1 MTAHRLFFWQAID
14 AEGKICRGEVMS
26 SEKSRVSQQ
35 LIEQGLQPCQIKHG
49 KRIPSRQWRGD
60 PLIHFTRQL
69 ATLLQAGLPLVSALQ
84 MLATEHPAA
93 AWRCLLRQ
101 LGEQVRQGQPFS
113 EAVAEQR
120 AIFPQIYRQLIA
132 IGELTGNLDRCCLQL
147 AQQQESRQKLHSKV
161 TRALRYPLFVC
172 TLALL
177 VSILMLVMVLPEFA
191 GVYQSFDAPLPWFT
205 QGLLHLSALLIGTG
219 PYLALALGGL
229 IFSYRRW
236 LHPQPQWCRR
246 EQAIQLRLPLAA
258 RLIAGSALSQIFRIL
273 AMTQQA
279 GLTLVDGL
287 NAAAL
292 AMDNLFYRQALEQVQ
307 QRIAEGESFH
317 HALSQ
322 QPLFPALCRQLVRVG
337 EESGSLDSLLDKL
350 AQWHERQTLELA
362 DTLAQTLEPL
372 LMLVVGGIVGA
383 LVIAMYL
390 PIFQLG
396 NVLG

>member
-1 MTAHRLFFWQAID
+1 MMARRLFLWRAID
-14 AEGKICRGEVMS
+14 AEGEIRHGELMS
-26 SEKSRVSQQ
+26 SAKSRVSRQ
-35 LIEQGLQPCQIKHG
+35 LIEQGLQPCQITRG
-49 KRIPSRQWRGD
+49 KRIPHGQWRGE

-69 ATLLQAGLPLVSALQ
+69 ATLLQAGLPLVNALQ
-84 MLATEHPAA
+84 LLATEHPAA

-101 LGEQVRQGQPFS
+101 LGERVRQGQPFS

-120 AIFPQIYRQLIA
+120 AVFPQIYRPLIA
-132 IGELTGNLDRCCLQL
+132 IGELTGNLERCCLLL

-161 TRALRYPLFVC
+161 VKALRYPLFICAV
-172 TLALL
+172 ALL
-177 VSILMLVMVLPEFA
+177 VSVLMLVMVLPEFA

-219 PYLALALGGL
+219 PYLALLLGGL
-229 IFSYRRW
+229 IFGYCRW
-236 LHPQPQWCRR
+236 LHPQTQWRRR
-246 EQAIQLRLPLAA
+246 EQAAQLRLPLIA
-258 RLIAGSALSQIFRIL
+258 RLIEGSALSQIFRIL

-287 NAAAL
+287 SAAAM
-292 AMDNLFYRQALEQVQ
+292 AVDNLFYRQALEQVQ
-307 QRIAEGESFH
+307 RQISQGETFH

-350 AQWHERQTLELA
+350 AQWHEQQTLELA